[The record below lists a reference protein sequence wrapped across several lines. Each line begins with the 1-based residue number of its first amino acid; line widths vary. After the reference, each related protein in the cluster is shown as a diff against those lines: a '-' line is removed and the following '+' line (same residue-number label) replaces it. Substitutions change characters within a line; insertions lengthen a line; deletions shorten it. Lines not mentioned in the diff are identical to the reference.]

1 MEIYLGYETA
11 LAYLRT
17 IDAIDSRLLA
27 SYGASTGQALNVKE
41 ALDVIPPEVKEA
53 GIPHVLVPDTKMRQ
67 PTDCLRFHLWRPK
80 THQPCFFQYRKGVF
94 VSTPEALFVQLS
106 RKGGTVDLLKLS
118 FELCGTY
125 AIDERSD
132 VGFRN
137 RPALT
142 SVERLRD
149 FALSI
154 GLGDKSRTVKA
165 LRFARDGSASPMETR
180 LALMLGLP
188 PSKGG
193 YGLGMP
199 QMNHE
204 IRASKQL
211 NKRLSHTVYHCDL
224 FWPESKVALEYDS
237 SAFHANAQ
245 ALTKDSK
252 RMNDLEAMGITVF
265 TVTNKQVVT
274 PREMDRLSQKLASAM
289 KKRLRP
295 RCKDAEIKK
304 LELRRLLFMEGSW
317 DQSRQK

>member
-11 LAYLRT
+11 LAHLRT
-17 IDAIDSRLLA
+17 IDAIDPRLLVP
-27 SYGASTGQALNVKE
+27 YGASTKRALNIKE
-41 ALDVIPPEVKEA
+41 ALDAMPLETKEG

-80 THQPCFFQYRKGVF
+80 THQPCFFQYRNGVF
-94 VSTPEALFVQLS
+94 VSTPEALFIQLS
-106 RKGGTVDLLKLS
+106 RKGRAVDLLKLS

-125 AIDERSD
+125 AMDERND
-132 VGFRN
+132 AGFRN

-154 GLGDKSRTVKA
+154 GLGDKSRAVKI
-165 LRFARDGSASPMETR
+165 LRFARDGSASPMETK

-204 IRASKQL
+204 VRAPKQL

-224 FWPESKVALEYDS
+224 FWPESRVALEYDS
-237 SAFHANAQ
+237 STFHANAQ
-245 ALTKDSK
+245 ALTSDSK
-252 RMNDLEAMGITVF
+252 RKNDLEAMGITVF
-265 TVTNKQVVT
+265 TVTSKQVVT
-274 PREMDRLSQKLASAM
+274 PKEMDRLSQKLAGAM

-295 RCKDAEIKK
+295 RCKDPEIRK
-304 LELRRLLFMEGSW
+304 LELRRLLFMEESW
-317 DQSRQK
+317 DQSR

>member
-17 IDAIDSRLLA
+17 IDAIDPRLLTP
-27 SYGASTGQALNVKE
+27 YGANTGQALNVKE
-41 ALDVIPPEVKEA
+41 ALDAISPEAKEG

-80 THQPCFFQYRKGVF
+80 THQPCFFQYRKDVF

-106 RKGGTVDLLKLS
+106 RKGSAVEILKLS

-125 AIDERSD
+125 AMDERNGA
-132 VGFRN
+132 GFRN

-154 GLGDKSRTVKA
+154 GLGDKSRVVKA
-165 LRFARDGSASPMETR
+165 LRFARNGSASPMETK

-204 IRASKQL
+204 VKAPKQL
-211 NKRLSHTVYHCDL
+211 KKRLIHAVYHCDL
-224 FWPESKVALEYDS
+224 FWPESRVALEYDS

-245 ALTKDSK
+245 ALTSDSK
-252 RMNDLEAMGITVF
+252 RKNDLETMGITVF
-265 TVTNKQVVT
+265 TVTGKQVAT

-295 RCKDAEIKK
+295 RCKDAEIRK
-304 LELRRLLFMEGSW
+304 LELRRLLFMKESW
-317 DQSRQK
+317 DQNR